1 MAVKN
6 FISSG
11 SAGDFDRK
19 VYQELVRVPRGEVV
33 TYSKLS
39 ESAFGLSNKAR
50 AVGSSMARNPFMIV
64 VPCHRVVKSSG
75 ELGAYSGYGG
85 PSTKKRLLDFER

>member
-1 MAVKN
+1 MYRALVK
-6 FISSG
+6 
-11 SAGDFDRK
+11 
-19 VYQELVRVPRGEVV
+19 VPHGEVIS
-33 TYSKLS
+33 YANLSKN
-39 ESAFGLSNKAR
+39 AFGSSNKAR

-85 PSTKKRLLDFER
+85 PSTKQKLLDFEREFHIPIN